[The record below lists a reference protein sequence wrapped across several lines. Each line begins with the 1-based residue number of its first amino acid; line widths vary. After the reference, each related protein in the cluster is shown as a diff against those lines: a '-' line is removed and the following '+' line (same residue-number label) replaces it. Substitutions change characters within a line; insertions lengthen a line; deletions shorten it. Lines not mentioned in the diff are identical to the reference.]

1 MSSEEL
7 KLNSVSQ
14 TQDSFAREKLKS
26 AAKSQIKN
34 DFVMIFLFYLIRFA
48 ISAIVRYIFNL
59 NSIPREENYMY
70 PIMPYIAS
78 SYGSSGVIFLLEIFF
93 YSPLEYSLSRAY
105 LGLIEDKRVK
115 FSMFATGYTE
125 AWGKSILLSFF
136 IWIFTILWSLL
147 FVIPGII
154 KYYSY
159 RMAFFILADNPELSA
174 REALK
179 KSEEMMKGR
188 KMDLFVL
195 DLSFIG
201 WLFLVAITF
210 GVASIYVAPY
220 YGATQANFY
229 KNLKE
234 V

>member
-48 ISAIVRYIFNL
+48 ISAIVRYVFNL
-59 NSIPREENYMY
+59 NSAPREEDYMY

-105 LGLIEDKRVK
+105 LGLMEGKRVK
-115 FSMFATGYTE
+115 FSTFAIGYTD
-125 AWGKSILLSFF
+125 AWGKSILLSFLT
-136 IWIFTILWSLL
+136 WIFTILWSLL

-154 KYYSY
+154 KAYSY
-159 RMAFFILADNPELSA
+159 RMAFLILADNPELSA
-174 REALK
+174 NEALQ
-179 KSEEMMKGR
+179 KSKEMMKGH
-188 KMDLFVL
+188 KLDLFIL
-195 DLSFIG
+195 DLSFI
-201 WLFLVAITF
+201 WWFLLVAITF

-220 YGATQANFY
+220 IGATQANFY
-229 KNLKE
+229 ESLKE
-234 V
+234 D